1 MVDNAPSIDAEQHE
15 LWNTQTADYWVGHKS
30 ALDGLLGP
38 LTDLLIEAADL
49 SGAKQV
55 ADIGCGTGATA
66 LEFASKLGAGG
77 HITGI
82 DISEKLIAGA
92 LSAAKSAGVANATFI
107 KADAARFVFDE
118 PQDLMVSRCG
128 VMFFGDLVGAF
139 SNLRK
144 GLCPGGRLLL
154 TVWCAPEENEWYQF
168 PMGCVARFSGVHPD
182 HDYDAPGAFTLAKES
197 RVRDILTAAG
207 FMDIGLTLHRPNLFV
222 GSTVTVAARLFT
234 AMHSIQKL
242 LRETDGASKERVRQ
256 HMLDGLKDYKQAD
269 GVYMNGA
276 CWLISARA
284 PE

>member
-1 MVDNAPSIDAEQHE
+1 MDNAVSIDAEQRE

-30 ALDGLLGP
+30 ALDELLKP
-38 LTDLLIEAADL
+38 LTDLLVQAADL
-49 SGAKQV
+49 SGAEQV
-55 ADIGCGTGATA
+55 ADIGCGTGATT
-66 LEFASKLGAGG
+66 LEFASKVGADG

-82 DISEKLIAGA
+82 DVSHKLIADA
-92 LSAAKSAGVANATFI
+92 LSAAQSAGVANVTFI
-107 KADAARFVFDE
+107 KADAARYAFSE

-139 SNLRK
+139 SNLCK

-154 TVWCAPEENEWYQF
+154 AVWCLPEENERYQF
-168 PMGCVARFSGVHPD
+168 PMRCVERFSGVNPD
-182 HDYDAPGAFTLAKES
+182 HDYDAPGAFTLARES
-197 RVRDILTAAG
+197 RVRDILASAG
-207 FMDIGLTLHRPNLFV
+207 FRDIHLALYRPNLLV
-222 GSTVTVAARLFT
+222 GGTVAAAARLFM

-242 LRETDGASKERVRQ
+242 LRGTYGVSKEQVRQ
-256 HMLDGLKDYKQAD
+256 HMLDGLKDYEQTD

>member
-1 MVDNAPSIDAEQHE
+1 MDNAVSIDAEQRE

-30 ALDGLLGP
+30 ALDELLKP
-38 LTDLLIEAADL
+38 LTDLLVQAANL
-49 SGAKQV
+49 SGAEQV
-55 ADIGCGTGATA
+55 ADIGCGTGATT
-66 LEFASKLGAGG
+66 LKFASKVGADG

-82 DISEKLIAGA
+82 DVSHKLIASA
-92 LSAAKSAGVANATFI
+92 LSAAQSAGVANVTFI
-107 KADAARFVFDE
+107 EADAARYAFSE
-118 PQDLMVSRCG
+118 PQDLVVSRCG

-154 TVWCAPEENEWYQF
+154 AVWCLPEENEWYQF
-168 PMGCVARFSGVHPD
+168 PMRCVERFSGVNPD
-182 HDYDAPGAFTLAKES
+182 HDYDAPGAFTLARES
-197 RVRDILTAAG
+197 RVRDILASAG
-207 FMDIGLTLHRPNLFV
+207 FRDIHLALYRPNLLV
-222 GSTVTVAARLFT
+222 GGTVAAAARLFM

-242 LRETDGASKERVRQ
+242 LRGTNGVSKEQVRQ
-256 HMLDGLKDYKQAD
+256 HMLDGLKDYEQTD

>member
-1 MVDNAPSIDAEQHE
+1 MDNAVSIDAEQRE

-30 ALDGLLGP
+30 ALDELLKP
-38 LTDLLIEAADL
+38 LTDLLVQAADL
-49 SGAKQV
+49 SGAEQV
-55 ADIGCGTGATA
+55 ADIGCGTGATT
-66 LEFASKLGAGG
+66 LEFASKVGADG

-82 DISEKLIAGA
+82 DVSHKLIASA
-92 LSAAKSAGVANATFI
+92 LSAAQSAGIANVTFI
-107 KADAARFVFDE
+107 KADAARYAFSE

-139 SNLRK
+139 SNLCK

-154 TVWCAPEENEWYQF
+154 AVWCLPEENEWYQF
-168 PMGCVARFSGVHPD
+168 PMRCVERFSGVNPD
-182 HDYDAPGAFTLAKES
+182 HDYDAPGAFTLARES
-197 RVRDILTAAG
+197 RVRDILASAG
-207 FMDIGLTLHRPNLFV
+207 FRDIHLALYRPNLLV
-222 GSTVTVAARLFT
+222 GGTVAAAARLFM

-242 LRETDGASKERVRQ
+242 LRGTNGVSKEQVRQ
-256 HMLDGLKDYKQAD
+256 HMLDGLKDYEQTD